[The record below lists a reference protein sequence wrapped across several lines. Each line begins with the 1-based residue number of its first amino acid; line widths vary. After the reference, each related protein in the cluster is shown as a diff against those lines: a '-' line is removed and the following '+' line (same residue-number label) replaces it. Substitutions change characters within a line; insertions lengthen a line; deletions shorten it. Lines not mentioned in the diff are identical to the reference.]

1 MSVSVIS
8 DLQNDNIVKARS
20 DMKIEFF
27 ANNVGET
34 IFSVSFGIKL
44 WNGLKSAVPS
54 NPQFQVQIPSTAIEL
69 GRQSYLVEV
78 SDFIK
83 TALGKQDLNANS
95 SRATW
100 VQVEY
105 IILTDDGSTNPSY
118 GGTLNCSAV
127 RGWSDTDAG
136 KVASEYHLPGGIYY
150 VPENTDYKF
159 QILDFAN
166 ANGSRNLQEISFTY
180 EDGTGGSI
188 TLPDTPTI
196 DSTEIHQLITIPMTG
211 HTSAT
216 VLLQSAT
223 VTLKTFNVEVRCRDK
238 YGIRKLDYKDRNGA
252 TSSLY
257 LFGRSNRSQ
266 TVERDTF
273 RRSTLPASNTVK
285 YAIDDVNGRESEE
298 LNTDFVSESYD
309 GVIQDILLTEQAELD
324 GRRVNVTD
332 TSKTYKESVNELIN
346 YSLNVKFAD
355 DTILNI

>member
-1 MSVSVIS
+1 MSISVTS

-20 DMKIEFF
+20 GMKIEFT

-34 IFSVSFGIKL
+34 IFSVSFGVKL
-44 WNGLKSAVPS
+44 WSGLKSAVPS

-69 GRQSYLVEV
+69 GRRSYMVEV

-83 TALGKQDLNANS
+83 TALSKQDINDKG

-100 VQVEY
+100 VQIEY
-105 IILTDDGSTNPSY
+105 IVLTDDGSTNSIY

-127 RGWSDTDAG
+127 TGWSDTDAG
-136 KVASEYHLPGGIYY
+136 KVASEYHLPGGTYY
-150 VPENTDYKF
+150 VAEDTDYKF
-159 QILDFAN
+159 QVLDFAN
-166 ANGSRNLQEISFTY
+166 ANGSRTLQEISFTY

-188 TLPDTPTI
+188 TLADTPTI
-196 DSTEIHQLITIPMTG
+196 DSTEIHQLITIPMIG
-211 HTSAT
+211 HTSAA
-216 VLLQSAT
+216 VRLQSDT
-223 VTLKTFNVEVRCRDK
+223 VTLDTFRVEVRCRDK
-238 YGIRKLDYKDRNGA
+238 YGIRKLDYKDRNGT

-257 LFGRSNRSQ
+257 LFGRSNRTQS
-266 TVERDTF
+266 VERETF

-285 YAIDDVNGRESEE
+285 YAICDVNGRESEE
-298 LNTDFVSESYD
+298 LNTDFVTEDYD
-309 GVIQDILLTEQAELD
+309 DIIQDILLTEQAELD